1 MSLIWNQLHDL
12 FDTDDGS
19 LPDIFIESLT
29 GEQVVEVYRR
39 TMIPAKLYGE
49 PKAWNKETQED
60 IPLHSLDNPAEAVV
74 KGQIES
80 FRHVLE
86 DLKINNV
93 LLPEL
98 TVCVDDTAVSFD
110 YRAGDDWGP
119 KEVEQ
124 LLAFLWYLVGD
135 MPQARVFH
143 AFEGGSDRPT
153 EIFSR
158 VWKDYTSAR
167 AGRQIK

>member
-29 GEQVVEVYRR
+29 GKQVIEVYRR
-39 TMIPAKLYGE
+39 TMIPAKLYGD
-49 PKAWNKETQED
+49 PKAWNKETQEE

-74 KGQIES
+74 NGKIES

-98 TVCVDDTAVSFD
+98 TVCVDAASVSFD

-135 MPQARVFH
+135 MPQAQVFH
-143 AFEGGSDRPT
+143 AFEGCSDRPT
-153 EIFSR
+153 EVFSR
-158 VWKDYTSAR
+158 VWKDYTSTR
-167 AGRQIK
+167 AGRKIK